1 MLAARL
7 SLVALAPPRMLSTQ
21 DDESLAR
28 QAGQDPD
35 AFATLYSRYLDR
47 VYRFVVVRTGSV
59 QDAQD
64 LTSQTFLA
72 ALEHIASFRSQG
84 SFGGWLFGIA
94 RHKIIDHYRQQRG
107 DAPLEVADELADPV
121 PEPEQV
127 IDQRLQVSRVSHVL
141 ASLDPQQAE
150 AIALR
155 IFGQLSAAEAG
166 QVMGKSAAAV
176 RMLVHRGLRTLRE
189 RLDMSQ
195 EAI

>member
-7 SLVALAPPRMLSTQ
+7 SRFALAPPKTSSGQ

-28 QAGQDPD
+28 HAGQDPD
-35 AFATLYSRYLDR
+35 AFATLYNRYLDR
-47 VYRFVVVRTGSV
+47 IYRFVLVRTGSV

-72 ALEHIASFRSQG
+72 ALEHIASYRRQG

-94 RHKIIDHYRQQRG
+94 RHKVADHYRRRRG
-107 DAPLEVADELADPV
+107 DVPLDAAGELVDPD
-121 PEPEQV
+121 PSPEQ
-127 IDQRLQVSRVSHVL
+127 IADQHLQISRVSRVL

-166 QVMGKSAAAV
+166 QVMNKSADAV
-176 RMLVHRGLRTLRE
+176 RMLVHRALRNLRE

-195 EAI
+195 EAM